1 VFGFQSEIWRM
12 QAVGDVKGLIGALKT
27 NDPDMRKRAITA
39 LRTLG
44 AGIAIPPLQTMLL
57 SEHDPELRQI
67 ILTALDMLFDQE
79 SAAEHQSPDGENK
92 IVKFISR
99 LSGDNVE
106 QAVRAAQGLGES
118 HEKLAIEAL
127 IVTFNNRRL
136 APRVRLAAAEALV
149 KLESAPIEV
158 SLLGALRSDKPN
170 MRRNAAAVL
179 GHIGAEW
186 STEPLIA
193 ALRDAEDEVRTAAY
207 AALERIGT
215 PEALAALD
223 QIDAE
228 EQGETAPEP
237 TPSTTVDA
245 APPVSAA
252 PAPADSEPLAKADP
266 VDHAASIEPA
276 QLPEVAPTPA
286 LTPTPTQVPPAEA
299 EPTALE
305 SVIALPDTAPEPPAA
320 ALESVIPLPDSP
332 APPEPPA
339 VDTSLSESSLVIPE
353 PEPDTEEDTRPMQP
367 TALGDS
373 EK

>member
-27 NDPDMRKRAITA
+27 DDPDTRKRAITA

-57 SEHDPELRQI
+57 EEHDPELRQI

-79 SAAEHQSPDGENK
+79 SAVEHQSPDGENK

-106 QAVRAAQGLGES
+106 QAIRAAQGLGES
-118 HEKLAIEAL
+118 QEKLAIEAL

-136 APRVRLAAAEALV
+136 SPRVRLAAAEALV
-149 KLESAPIEV
+149 RLESAPIEV
-158 SLLGALRSDKPN
+158 SLLGALRSEKPN

-186 STEPLIA
+186 CTEPLIV
-193 ALRDAEDEVRTAAY
+193 ALRDVEEEVRTAAY
-207 AALERIGT
+207 SALERIGT

-228 EQGETAPEP
+228 EEGAAAPEP
-237 TPSTTVDA
+237 TPSTSVEETTTPPATPAEPVDA
-245 APPVSAA
+245 EPVVKADVVDAKPVDSTPLESAPASAA
-252 PAPADSEPLAKADP
+252 EPAPS
-266 VDHAASIEPA
+266 
-276 QLPEVAPTPA
+276 T
-286 LTPTPTQVPPAEA
+286 
-299 EPTALE
+299 
-305 SVIALPDTAPEPPAA
+305 
-320 ALESVIPLPDSP
+320 LESVIPLPE
-332 APPEPPA
+332 APPEPQA
-339 VDTSLSESSLVIPE
+339 EILESVIAIPDQAPPVTTPVTPEPQAAAEAPLPVSPVIPE
-353 PEPDTEEDTRPMQP
+353 PEPAAEEDTRPMQP
-367 TALGDS
+367 TTLDDS

>member
-27 NDPDMRKRAITA
+27 DDPDTRKRAITA

-57 SEHDPELRQI
+57 EEHDPELRQI

-79 SAAEHQSPDGENK
+79 SAVEHQSPDGENK

-106 QAVRAAQGLGES
+106 QAIRAAQGLGES
-118 HEKLAIEAL
+118 QEKLAIEAL

-136 APRVRLAAAEALV
+136 SPRVRLAAAEALV
-149 KLESAPIEV
+149 RLESAPIEV
-158 SLLGALRSDKPN
+158 SLLGALRSEKPN

-186 STEPLIA
+186 CTEPLIV
-193 ALRDAEDEVRTAAY
+193 ALRDAEEEVRTAAY
-207 AALERIGT
+207 SALERIGT

-228 EQGETAPEP
+228 EEGSATPEP
-237 TPSTTVDA
+237 TPTSALEEATTPPATPDEADAAAESVVKTDAVDA
-245 APPVSAA
+245 KPVDSIPLESAPASAA
-252 PAPADSEPLAKADP
+252 EPAP
-266 VDHAASIEPA
+266 
-276 QLPEVAPTPA
+276 T
-286 LTPTPTQVPPAEA
+286 T
-299 EPTALE
+299 
-305 SVIALPDTAPEPPAA
+305 
-320 ALESVIPLPDSP
+320 LESVIPLPE
-332 APPEPPA
+332 APPEPKA
-339 VDTSLSESSLVIPE
+339 EILESVIAIPDQAPPVTTPVTPEPQAAAEAPLPVSLVIPE
-353 PEPDTEEDTRPMQP
+353 PEPAAEEDTRPMQP
-367 TALGDS
+367 TTLDDS